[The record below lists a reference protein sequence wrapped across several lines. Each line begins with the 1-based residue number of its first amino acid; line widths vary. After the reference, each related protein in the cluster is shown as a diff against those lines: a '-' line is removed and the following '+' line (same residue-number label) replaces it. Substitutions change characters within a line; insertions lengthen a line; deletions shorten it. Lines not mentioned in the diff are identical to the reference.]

1 MDLFLDSNPVM
12 TKTAG
17 SEVTLPE
24 DPSTWQMEILQ
35 EIYKQAPYVA
45 DFDPQ
50 VVMDRV
56 NPERMYGFGHIEV
69 GNKTELQNPSP
80 QQEAA
85 IGVRKVRIPIIIKE
99 GKLQPL
105 DILVTADSQMLP
117 LTEKRI
123 RQALFRPQMFDVA
136 SRTPGDQSLIS
147 QLYPPYRQNYGFGGG
162 GVSMSPGM
170 GKEGAITKTAGWFG
184 KSEKDRVKEYNH
196 YADHMNAAIKASPNK
211 SLSEADHDNVTR
223 EYNKKY
229 GKNVPM
235 LSEYFAQQKTS
246 SMGKEGSTYKL
257 GPLQIHTGKEGK
269 KESEKI
275 KLQLAHGLLPKGY
288 SIQKTSS
295 VLEAILPTINESDF
309 QNFADAMAKEAVSG
323 AVKMNKVGMAAP
335 LSILAG
341 YEPGSFEK
349 REAKIASAMNPSVV
363 QFCRHEGTYAVK
375 TASHLAWAPTLQR
388 VDRGQLVK
396 AAGADVALLLDK
408 TGSATMTTEEEPV
421 GGAEESLVDEPQTIK
436 DFGVYKVQ
444 DEKGRHLV
452 GFVFPNLMDLDGHIL
467 PLALFTNGSQSAL
480 QGEVV
485 GVAAGEGVGL
495 PQGRPKGH
503 GAFYKVMSDGKA
515 IAMTPMDL
523 AMSFTSPEAGG
534 AALMGTTMEGAQIQ
548 VHIQPGVNS
557 PTLADGCN
565 LIVPDDW
572 KWLPLDRTESVVLT
586 SDPASF
592 SKSAEARQWVG
603 EVTLRASGDTFALSG
618 WPIDKV
624 ASEERDFIDIDDALF
639 YLAGMGVDS
648 KYAMKKIGE
657 ALSQHKPVSIKVAH
671 PITPM
676 ADARAEA
683 VKLAS
688 ASLAKMPDLRRFLVK
703 EATHIP
709 DPSAVDTLLSLGFI
723 NPENLMTFVTYLP
736 AIDATQSHLCELLIA
751 SRLGMSEV
759 PAYALERSIRAQEE
773 VIEGLQVLAFEQN

>member
-1 MDLFLDSNPVM
+1 MDLFLDSKPLM

-50 VVMDRV
+50 VVMDRI

-85 IGVRKVRIPIIIKE
+85 IGVRRVRIPIIIKE

-105 DILVTADSQMLP
+105 DILVTEDSKMLP
-117 LTEKRI
+117 LTEKRL
-123 RQALFRPQMFDVA
+123 RQALFRPQMFDVTA
-136 SRTPGDQSLIS
+136 RTPGDQSLIS
-147 QLYPPYRQNYGFGGG
+147 QLYPPYRQNAGFGGG
-162 GVSMSPGM
+162 GVTMTPG
-170 GKEGAITKTAGWFG
+170 
-184 KSEKDRVKEYNH
+184 
-196 YADHMNAAIKASPNK
+196 
-211 SLSEADHDNVTR
+211 
-223 EYNKKY
+223 
-229 GKNVPM
+229 
-235 LSEYFAQQKTS
+235 
-246 SMGKEGSTYKL
+246 MGKEGSTYKL

-269 KESEKI
+269 KEMDKTH
-275 KLQLAHGLLPKGY
+275 LQMAKEWLPKGY
-288 SIQKTSS
+288 SIQKTGS

-309 QNFADAMAKEAVSG
+309 QNFADSIAKEAASG
-323 AVKMNKVGMAAP
+323 AVKMNKVGMATSLDV
-335 LSILAG
+335 LSG

-349 REAKIASAMNPSVV
+349 REAKIASALNPSVV
-363 QFCRHEGTYAVK
+363 QFCRHNGAYAVK
-375 TASHLAWAPTLQR
+375 TASHMAWAPTLQK

-396 AAGADVALLLDK
+396 AAGAEVVLVLDK
-408 TGSATMTTEEEPV
+408 TGAATMTTEEEPV
-421 GGAEESLVDEPQTIK
+421 GGAEEALVDEPQAIK

-444 DEKGRHLV
+444 DDQGRHLV
-452 GFVFPNLMDLDGHIL
+452 GFVFPNLMDIDGNIL

-503 GAFYKVMSDGKA
+503 GAFYKVLPDGKA

-534 AALMGTTMEGAQIQ
+534 AALMGTTMEGSQIQ
-548 VHIQPGVNS
+548 VHVQPGVNS
-557 PTLADGCN
+557 PTMADEGN

-572 KWLPLDRTESVVLT
+572 KWLPLDRTESVVLV
-586 SDPASF
+586 SDPESF
-592 SKSAEARQWVG
+592 SKSAQARQWVG

-624 ASEERDFIDIDDALF
+624 AADERDFIDIDDTLF
-639 YLAGMGVDS
+639 YLAGMGVEP

-683 VKLAS
+683 AKLAS

-709 DPSAVDTLLSLGFI
+709 DPSAVDTILSLGFI

-736 AIDATQSHLCELLIA
+736 AIDASQSHLCELLIA

-759 PAYALERSIRAQEE
+759 PAYALERSIKAQEE